1 LHERLFWG
9 KIRPIAGGF
18 MNGKDCADTV
28 EKAEFE
34 GVTAAGADGREDIWN
49 GAAPSGY

>member
-1 LHERLFWG
+1 MAGLGAKPEAERSAIEL
-9 KIRPIAGGF
+9 PLS
-18 MNGKDCADTV
+18 ADTV

>member
-1 LHERLFWG
+1 MMVSDQQQGKRLL
-9 KIRPIAGGF
+9 RV
-18 MNGKDCADTV
+18 DTV